1 MKGYTGK
8 ILYIDLSSGTFH
20 IERIAD
26 EIYETY
32 LSGLGLGVYYLYQH
46 IPAGCD
52 PLGPDNMLGFVSGL
66 LTATGSLMT
75 GRWLAVCKSPLT
87 GGWGDANCGGTLSP
101 AIKRCGFDAIFIR
114 GQAQQPVYVLV
125 ENEQVSIHDAGHL
138 WGKKDTIESEEA
150 LLEEYKQWGKKASVA
165 VIGAAGEKRSLL
177 AGISNSGG
185 RMAARSGVGAVM
197 GSKNLKALVVC
208 GDQPVSGTDPQQ
220 IKALNKQY
228 TRSIRNQKLQNMV
241 SGGMFPPL
249 GRILLGGTVTKR
261 IPGILYAALLKKWG
275 TNISN
280 TLGMRC
286 GDNPIMNWKGSV
298 KQFSRRSFKHLNPDL
313 ITDTEI
319 RKYGCYSCA
328 ISCGGICQMKD
339 AESGQIRETHKPEY
353 ETINAFGG
361 LLMNSDLE
369 AIYQIND
376 MLNRAGMDSISAGG
390 TVAFA
395 LECYEQGL
403 IDGSDTAGLELTW
416 GDAKAITEL
425 VRRMI
430 LREGIGNILA
440 DGTRLAARQIG
451 KGADRFAVHAGGQ
464 EPGMHDGRL
473 DPQLGLQYSV
483 DPTPGRHTIG
493 SGLYYNMMQLW
504 RFTDAAPRSALL
516 YPRKKEFQPSEE
528 NAVIST
534 LSSSIK
540 MVLDG
545 AGGCLFALISGL
557 HNWRLFDYLNAA
569 TGWEKSADE
578 YLLIGK
584 RIQTLR
590 QLFNIRENIDPRQNT
605 LNARA
610 LGNPPQSQG
619 PLKNKQVAI
628 DEMRRMHWKYYG
640 WDEES
645 GIPLAGT
652 IHDLGLSKLLS
663 SDKTN

>member
-8 ILYIDLSSGTFH
+8 IVSIDLSTRSYQVEL
-20 IERIAD
+20 IPD
-26 EIYETY
+26 EIYEKF
-32 LSGLGLGVYYLYQH
+32 LSGLGLGIHYLYQH

-52 PLGPDNMLGFVSGL
+52 ALGPDNMLGFMSGL
-66 LTATGSLMT
+66 LTGTGSLMT

-101 AIKRCGFDAIFIR
+101 AIKRCGFDAIFIHGR
-114 GQAQQPVYVLV
+114 TEQPVYILV
-125 ENEQVSIHDAGHL
+125 ENEKVSMHDAGHL
-138 WGKKDTIESEEA
+138 WGKKDAVESEEL

-165 VIGAAGEKRSLL
+165 VIGKAGENKSLL

-208 GDQPVSGTDPQQ
+208 GDQPIHGEDPQQ
-220 IKALNKQY
+220 IKALNRQY
-228 TRSIRNQKLQNMV
+228 TRSIRNQKLQNFV
-241 SGGMFPPL
+241 SGGMFP
-249 GRILLGGTVTKR
+249 LLGGFLLGGKYSKR
-261 IPGILYAALLKKWG
+261 IPGLLYAALLKKWG

-298 KQFSRRSFKHLNPDL
+298 KQFSRQSFQQLNPDL
-313 ITDTEI
+313 IARTEI

-328 ISCGGICQMKD
+328 LSCGGICQFKD
-339 AESGQIRETHKPEY
+339 PHSGHIRDTHKPEY

-361 LLMNSDLE
+361 LLMNTNLE

-376 MLNRAGMDSISAGG
+376 MLNRAGMDSISAGA

-403 IDGSDTAGLELTW
+403 IDRSDTGGLDLSW
-416 GDAKAITEL
+416 GNVQAIITL
-425 VRRMI
+425 VTMMI
-430 LREGIGNILA
+430 ERKGFGAILA
-440 DGTRLAARQIG
+440 DGTRLAAQRIG
-451 KGADRFAVHAGGQ
+451 KESGQYAMHAGGQ

-493 SGLYYNMMQLW
+493 SGLYYSMMQLW
-504 RFTDAAPRSALL
+504 RFTDAAPKQALL
-516 YPRKKEFQPSEE
+516 SPRRKEFQPSEE
-528 NAVIST
+528 NAIISVV
-534 LSSSIK
+534 SSCIK

-569 TGWEKSADE
+569 TGWDKTADD

-590 QLFNIRENIDPRQNT
+590 QLFNLREGINPRQNT

-610 LGNPPQSQG
+610 LGNPPQTAG
-619 PLKNKQVAI
+619 PLKKKQVAI
-628 DEMRRMHWKYYG
+628 DEMRRQHWKQFG
-640 WDEES
+640 WHEDT
-645 GIPLAGT
+645 GIPLEAT
-652 IHDLGLSKLLS
+652 VRDLGL
-663 SDKTN
+663 